1 MAAKKKTEA
10 PKAAT
15 QEIPESAKATIP
27 EPAATEE
34 TVIEPASL
42 QSDHFAMLF
51 DRARGSVS
59 IAPVGWVGPGG
70 LSTRIDRLEEL
81 RDLLNQAL

>member
-1 MAAKKKTEA
+1 MTAKKKTEA
-10 PKAAT
+10 PKAAVAV
-15 QEIPESAKATIP
+15 ESQVI
-27 EPAATEE
+27 EPAPTQE

-42 QSDHFAMLF
+42 QSDHFSMIF
-51 DRARGSVS
+51 DRIRGTVN

-70 LSTRIDRLEEL
+70 IATRIERLEEL